1 MKESAVLFLMKLL
14 ILSDSHSDVVS
25 LKKILKRE
33 KNVDAVIHL
42 GDGGT
47 DMWDMNEYT
56 QDLPCYQCQGNC
68 DSSFY
73 NFSAEINLTLC
84 SKKIMACHGHRYNVK
99 SGINTIYFAAKEKE
113 ADICLYGHTH
123 MPNNEYYAGVHLF
136 NPGAVKDGRY
146 GIIEIDEEKIL
157 PTLKNIY

>member
-1 MKESAVLFLMKLL
+1 MKLL
-14 ILSDSHSDVVS
+14 ILSDSHGDIPTLEDI
-25 LKKILKRE
+25 LKKE
-33 KNVDAVIHL
+33 KGIDAVIHL

-47 DMWDMNEYT
+47 NMWDVKELT
-56 QDLPCYQCQGNC
+56 QNYPVYQCQGNC

-73 NFSAEINLTLC
+73 NFSSEINLTLY

-99 SGINTIYFAAKEKE
+99 NGLNTIYFAAKEKG

-123 MPNNEYYAGVHLF
+123 IPNNEYYAGIHLF

-146 GIIEIDEEKIL
+146 GIIELDDDKIH
-157 PTLKNIY
+157 PTLKTV